1 MSGPMIGDEIRN
13 ARLSA
18 GLSQEELASQAD
30 VHRTYVSLLERNRKS
45 PTLAVLLRICDALGV
60 SAARMVERV
69 EKGCDADH

>member
-1 MSGPMIGDEIRN
+1 MIGDEIRN